1 LRKATARR
9 LAEIGCSA
17 NQITITGHAV
27 TKLLVPLTLR
37 TDVPQDARD
46 AIAAAIQ
53 GTPLSTDVWI

>member
-1 LRKATARR
+1 M
-9 LAEIGCSA
+9 AESD
-17 NQITITGHAV
+17 V

-53 GTPLSTDVWI
+53 GTPLSTGSPITTRQLLT